1 MKSKS
6 SDCAT
11 VALIILAAVLLVIGG
26 EAGLAGAQAAVGTL
40 FSGSIE
46 DARIEMEIKREGD
59 RLTGSYYYSKSGSAK
74 RLTLKGTIS
83 PDGAFT
89 MREMDAAGKQTGEF
103 KGKWIESEPDENG
116 TLLSGHWFKPGQTS
130 GGLSFY
136 ANEQMTYFTRTQIE
150 TREFKEPK
158 DQISVKYP
166 ELHGN
171 AGAAGFNNSAK
182 ARVMRSLADFRKK
195 EDPIDFQID
204 YTVEYADDN
213 MISVNFEQA
222 ASIGGLRPETDSF
235 TLNYDLKAGR
245 ELKLAD
251 LFKPGS
257 KYLATIAEYCLNDL
271 RARNDSGIAHDEF
284 EDGAKPD
291 ADNYTNWNITP
302 KGLMIIFT
310 PYQVAP
316 EIYGSLKVIVPYS
329 QLKDVARADGPLGK
343 VKVKK

>member
-1 MKSKS
+1 VKNKVFRPG
-6 SDCAT
+6 AIYT
-11 VALIILAAVLLVIGG
+11 VLAMFVLFCGGACLAAG
-26 EAGLAGAQAAVGTL
+26 QQRVGTL

-46 DARIEMEIKREGD
+46 DAPIEMDLKREGD
-59 RLTGSYYYSKSGSAK
+59 DLAGSYYYLKSGSAK
-74 RLTLKGTIS
+74 RLTLKGTIAS
-83 PDGAFT
+83 DGSFT
-89 MREMDAAGKQTGEF
+89 MRETDAAGKQTGEL
-103 KGKWIESEPDENG
+103 KGRWGEVEADENG
-116 TLLSGHWFKPGQTS
+116 AALSGDWFKPGQTS

-136 ANEQMTYFTRTQIE
+136 ANEQMTYFTRTQIQ

-171 AGAAGFNNSAK
+171 AGAAGFDQLAK
-182 ARVMRSLADFRKK
+182 ARVMRSMADFRKK

-222 ASIGGLRPETDSF
+222 ASIGGLRPETNSF

-257 KYLATIAEYCLNDL
+257 KYLTTIAEYCLNDL
-271 RARNDSGIAHDEF
+271 KARNDSGIAHDEF

-329 QLKDVARADGPLGK
+329 QLKDVVRADGPLGK
-343 VKVKK
+343 VKGKK